1 MKVAPNTTIILPG
14 LSLSLD
20 GEHVVIGGT
29 IDVSGAR
36 AGSLTIEASEVVFE
50 STSRMYAN
58 GDVGGGNIF
67 VGGEWQGAGGLRP
80 AHRIEIAS
88 GARIEASAREEG
100 SGGTVV
106 FWADPSNATAVVDAR
121 GHITARGGRRF
132 GDGGRIETSAPRL
145 NVDEIRVDTS
155 PSSTIGRSGTWLID
169 PRDIT
174 ISTLTSSNAT
184 GVSPFTSTVE
194 SGLTPAN
201 IQASTI
207 VEALATGN
215 VTVST
220 AGDGSMSGDITV
232 SAEISAGGAN
242 KLTLLADGDIIL
254 SARIRRTS
262 TGSVDLTATSG
273 VVRGSGNLALSG
285 GTVTLT
291 QGGTNTSGAF
301 YTGAIT
307 GTGTSVVKLGSGTLV
322 VSGASNFTGSTT
334 ISEGTL
340 KLGAMDKWADDSAV
354 SIASG
359 ATLDLNDFDDTVGSI
374 SGAGSITLGT
384 GTLTAG
390 GNNESTTY
398 SGIMSGAGGR
408 FTKQGDGVLTLSG
421 ANTYTGVTTISAGT
435 IQLGAADRI
444 SNSSG
449 LDIIDGATFDLNNFN
464 ETIASLSNTLGT
476 GYVNLGSAT
485 LTIGGSTSTEFLGVI
500 SGTGGLTHS
509 SSGILTLSGAN
520 TYTGSTAVTSG
531 TITLGASNAL
541 SNSTAVSVSAGA
553 TLNLAGNSD
562 EVGSITGIGTISL
575 GAGTLTSGS
584 AGSTTFSGTITG
596 TGGIT
601 KTGASTTLTLST
613 SGSYSGATSV
623 SAGTLAVTHASA
635 LGTADG
641 ATTVSDGATLA
652 ISNGITLAEPLT
664 LYGTGNSANGAIR
677 STSGNNTISELVTLA
692 SAAEVQT
699 DAGSLTFD
707 VGTGNAFTGTFGLTF
722 DAASGVTVTVADP
735 IATSTGTVTKSGLG
749 SLTLSATNTFSG
761 ATTISAGTLT
771 VSGSGSLSS
780 GSYGGA
786 ITNDGSFVYASST
799 SQTLSGAIS
808 GTGTITKNTS
818 SASRLTLS
826 TSNSYSG
833 STTVSTGFLAIS
845 HANALGATSGATT
858 VANNA
863 TLELSGNISSA
874 EPITISGDGVTVS
887 SAEVGAIRST
897 SGVNTL
903 TGLVT

>member
-1 MKVAPNTTIILPG
+1 CSGFIDFFRVDESEKHLLRASLWGGELGTGAVPCATGHRRAGPIAALLGVALALALSAHDSSRAAPSGVVTPRIHARSAASTLNQTDSEFVLVIGDGASEDVADWAGIPPEQLSRSDVELRDGVLTPLSNTLLTTRQLSSLARELGSLKIRADAVKVAPNTAVILPG
-14 LSLSLD
+14 VSLSLD
-20 GEHVVIGGT
+20 GEHVIIGGT

-50 STSRMYAN
+50 STSRVFAN

-67 VGGEWQGAGGLRP
+67 VGGEWQGSGALRP
-80 AHRIEIAS
+80 AHRIEIAK

-106 FWADPSNATAVVDAR
+106 FWADPSSPTALVDAR

-184 GVSPFTSTVE
+184 GVSPFTST

-207 VEALATGN
+207 VAALATGN

-220 AGDGSMSGDITV
+220 AGDGPMSGDITV

-384 GTLTAG
+384 GTLT
-390 GNNESTTY
+390 
-398 SGIMSGAGGR
+398 
-408 FTKQGDGVLTLSG
+408 
-421 ANTYTGVTTISAGT
+421 
-435 IQLGAADRI
+435 
-444 SNSSG
+444 
-449 LDIIDGATFDLNNFN
+449 
-464 ETIASLSNTLGT
+464 
-476 GYVNLGSAT
+476 
-485 LTIGGSTSTEFLGVI
+485 
-500 SGTGGLTHS
+500 
-509 SSGILTLSGAN
+509 
-520 TYTGSTAVTSG
+520 
-531 TITLGASNAL
+531 
-541 SNSTAVSVSAGA
+541 
-553 TLNLAGNSD
+553 
-562 EVGSITGIGTISL
+562 
-575 GAGTLTSGS
+575 
-584 AGSTTFSGTITG
+584 
-596 TGGIT
+596 
-601 KTGASTTLTLST
+601 
-613 SGSYSGATSV
+613 
-623 SAGTLAVTHASA
+623 
-635 LGTADG
+635 
-641 ATTVSDGATLA
+641 
-652 ISNGITLAEPLT
+652 
-664 LYGTGNSANGAIR
+664 
-677 STSGNNTISELVTLA
+677 
-692 SAAEVQT
+692 
-699 DAGSLTFD
+699 
-707 VGTGNAFTGTFGLTF
+707 
-722 DAASGVTVTVADP
+722 
-735 IATSTGTVTKSGLG
+735 
-749 SLTLSATNTFSG
+749 
-761 ATTISAGTLT
+761 
-771 VSGSGSLSS
+771 
-780 GSYGGA
+780 
-786 ITNDGSFVYASST
+786 
-799 SQTLSGAIS
+799 
-808 GTGTITKNTS
+808 
-818 SASRLTLS
+818 
-826 TSNSYSG
+826 
-833 STTVSTGFLAIS
+833 
-845 HANALGATSGATT
+845 
-858 VANNA
+858 
-863 TLELSGNISSA
+863 
-874 EPITISGDGVTVS
+874 
-887 SAEVGAIRST
+887 
-897 SGVNTL
+897 
-903 TGLVT
+903 

>member
-1 MKVAPNTTIILPG
+1 MGTGAVPCATGHRRAGPMAALLGVALALALSAYDSSRAAPSGVVTPKVHARSAASTLNQTDSEFVLVISDGKSEAVADWAGIPPEQLSRSDVELRDGVLTPLSNTLLTTRQLSSLARELGSLKIRADAVKVAPNTTIILPG

-207 VEALATGN
+207 VAALLTGN

-421 ANTYTGVTTISAGT
+421 ANTYTRVPALIES
-435 IQLGAADRI
+435 RI
-444 SNSSG
+444 RR
-449 LDIIDGATFDLNNFN
+449 
-464 ETIASLSNTLGT
+464 
-476 GYVNLGSAT
+476 
-485 LTIGGSTSTEFLGVI
+485 GSTS
-500 SGTGGLTHS
+500 SM
-509 SSGILTLSGAN
+509 AQ
-520 TYTGSTAVTSG
+520 
-531 TITLGASNAL
+531 
-541 SNSTAVSVSAGA
+541 
-553 TLNLAGNSD
+553 
-562 EVGSITGIGTISL
+562 
-575 GAGTLTSGS
+575 
-584 AGSTTFSGTITG
+584 
-596 TGGIT
+596 
-601 KTGASTTLTLST
+601 
-613 SGSYSGATSV
+613 
-623 SAGTLAVTHASA
+623 
-635 LGTADG
+635 
-641 ATTVSDGATLA
+641 
-652 ISNGITLAEPLT
+652 
-664 LYGTGNSANGAIR
+664 R
-677 STSGNNTISELVTLA
+677 ST
-692 SAAEVQT
+692 
-699 DAGSLTFD
+699 
-707 VGTGNAFTGTFGLTF
+707 
-722 DAASGVTVTVADP
+722 
-735 IATSTGTVTKSGLG
+735 
-749 SLTLSATNTFSG
+749 
-761 ATTISAGTLT
+761 
-771 VSGSGSLSS
+771 
-780 GSYGGA
+780 
-786 ITNDGSFVYASST
+786 
-799 SQTLSGAIS
+799 
-808 GTGTITKNTS
+808 
-818 SASRLTLS
+818 
-826 TSNSYSG
+826 
-833 STTVSTGFLAIS
+833 
-845 HANALGATSGATT
+845 
-858 VANNA
+858 
-863 TLELSGNISSA
+863 
-874 EPITISGDGVTVS
+874 
-887 SAEVGAIRST
+887 
-897 SGVNTL
+897 
-903 TGLVT
+903 